1 MRVREFKNAADKAA
15 EYARRLEEY
24 NEGTK
29 KEVPSV
35 IIIQCQCDHSHIG
48 NTECDLELHRND
60 DNIII
65 VCPICGEIVRNDIL
79 SKVARNERATHEAV
93 ATKLDGCDPN
103 LHIEIATLLDMFGV
117 LKNEDQQKADPI
129 DFDVES
135 ISKPAR
141 FANAISASK
150 KAEEKPVGA
159 KSEVES
165 IEYFITMIFGVKL
178 LAARH
183 HCIEKYID
191 FLSELEMKLR
201 RLEMKLRR
209 M

>member
-1 MRVREFKNAADKAA
+1 MPSRRKLTANIMVERLKLYGGIIMRVREFKNAADKAA

-29 KEVPSV
+29 KEVPSSV
-35 IIIQCQCDHSHIG
+35 IIQCQSECDHFHIF

-65 VCPICGEIVRNDIL
+65 KCPICGETVKHDIL
-79 SKVARNERATHEAV
+79 SKVVRNERATHEAV

-103 LHIEIATLLDMFGV
+103 LNIELATLIVMLEV
-117 LKNEDQQKADPI
+117 LKIEDRQKADPI

-135 ISKPAR
+135 ISK
-141 FANAISASK
+141 S
-150 KAEEKPVGA
+150 
-159 KSEVES
+159 ES
-165 IEYFITMIFGVKL
+165 IEYFTTMIFAVKL
-178 LAARH
+178 LAARR

-201 RLEMKLRR
+201 CM
-209 M
+209 

>member
-29 KEVPSV
+29 KEVPSSV
-35 IIIQCQCDHSHIG
+35 IIQCQSECDHFHIF

-65 VCPICGEIVRNDIL
+65 KCPICGETVKYDIL

-103 LHIEIATLLDMFGV
+103 LNIELATLIDMLEV
-117 LKNEDQQKADPI
+117 LKIEDQQKADPI

-135 ISKPAR
+135 ISK
-141 FANAISASK
+141 S
-150 KAEEKPVGA
+150 
-159 KSEVES
+159 ES

-178 LAARH
+178 LAAKR
-183 HCIEKYID
+183 HCIEKYIG
-191 FLSELEMKLR
+191 FLSK
-201 RLEMKLRR
+201 LEMKLRR